1 MSDEHV
7 THIIGGILQQVQA
20 SMAQE
25 LGISIETC
33 GPRVSQMLEGKR
45 QRAGDDETY
54 AEALVQN
61 ICFFLHMEDFINDR
75 IVDALEGWDRASA
88 DEFQDQLMEEREVA
102 LEKGLE
108 RYEDDFRR
116 DGQSLSDWLAQLEL
130 DYGYHYVVFTLLTWF
145 TEVLLSEENRYHL
158 ETVSDHN
165 SADVIMVLGGSLQ
178 VHANALLGNVK
189 VGELQ

>member
-1 MSDEHV
+1 VSDEHV

-33 GPRVSQMLEGKR
+33 GPRVSRMLKSKR

-61 ICFFLHMEDFINDR
+61 ICFFLHLEDFINDR

-108 RYEDDFRR
+108 RYEDDFKR
-116 DGQSLSDWLAQLEL
+116 DGQSLVDWLAQLEL

-158 ETVSDHN
+158 ETISDHN
-165 SADVIMVLGGSLQ
+165 SADVIMILGGSLQ

>member
-61 ICFFLHMEDFINDR
+61 ICFFLHLEDFINDR

-108 RYEDDFRR
+108 RYEDDFKR
-116 DGQSLSDWLAQLEL
+116 DGQSLVDWLAQLEL

-158 ETVSDHN
+158 ETISDHN
-165 SADVIMVLGGSLQ
+165 SADVIMILGGSLQ

>member
-1 MSDEHV
+1 
-7 THIIGGILQQVQA
+7 
-20 SMAQE
+20 
-25 LGISIETC
+25 
-33 GPRVSQMLEGKR
+33 
-45 QRAGDDETY
+45 
-54 AEALVQN
+54 
-61 ICFFLHMEDFINDR
+61 
-75 IVDALEGWDRASA
+75 
-88 DEFQDQLMEEREVA
+88 MEEREVA

-108 RYEDDFRR
+108 RYEDDFKR
-116 DGQSLSDWLAQLEL
+116 DGQSLVDWLAQLEL

-158 ETVSDHN
+158 ETISDHN

>member
-33 GPRVSQMLEGKR
+33 GPRVSRMLKSKR

-61 ICFFLHMEDFINDR
+61 ICFFLHLEDFINDR

-108 RYEDDFRR
+108 RYEDDFKR
-116 DGQSLSDWLAQLEL
+116 DGQSLVDWLAQLEL

-158 ETVSDHN
+158 ETISDHN
-165 SADVIMVLGGSLQ
+165 SADVIMILGGSLQ

>member
-33 GPRVSQMLEGKR
+33 GPRVSRMLKSKR